1 MPRYDFHEVHS
12 IVIRATPADVDIAI
26 RAVTPAEMPL
36 VGTLFA
42 LRALPNRLLG
52 RGPGIRPAA
61 GRPLLDQALQG
72 GFVLLGE
79 TPQREIVLGTVG
91 TFWSLRG
98 GPSDRLASAH
108 AFAAFVTP
116 GYAKAAMNF
125 FLEPLDGQSTRLRTE
140 TRIVATDPPS
150 RRRFGRYWSVIHPG
164 SALIR
169 RMWLRAI
176 KRRAETEVRRFMCT
190 SSTRS
195 SCSSSCSSR

>member
-12 IVIRATPADVDIAI
+12 IVIRATPADVDAAI
-26 RAVTPAEMPL
+26 RAVTPGEMPL
-36 VGTLFA
+36 VGVLFA
-42 LRALPNRLLG
+42 LRALPYHMLG

-61 GRPLLDQALQG
+61 GRPLLDQALQA

-91 TFWSLRG
+91 IFWSLRG
-98 GPSDRLASAH
+98 GPSDTLASVH

-116 GYAKAAMNF
+116 GYAKAALNF
-125 FLEPLDGQSTRLRTE
+125 LVEPLDGRTRLRTE
-140 TRIVATDPPS
+140 TRIAATDPPS
-150 RRRFGRYWSVIHPG
+150 RRRFGRYWRVIHPG
-164 SALIR
+164 SALMR

-190 SSTRS
+190 SNTRS